1 MNKEQAIHHRT
12 SVTLKPDCVSKKT
25 LPGSKPQHCSEM
37 VKNYLLTAFR
47 NILRYKGFSLIN
59 IFGLSLSM
67 SVCMLI
73 LVVIQ
78 DQYSYDKMHSKS
90 NRIYRVQ
97 QVDSLDFT
105 NLKIASNPYPLGIE
119 LRDQYAFAEKVVILN
134 DNFRG
139 EGKYKDTRLALNGLY
154 TSSEFFELFDFQ
166 LQEGAAEGIL
176 DEPYALVLSRETADK
191 FFGNEDPLGKF
202 IEFDSIGAFEV
213 KGVVANTKHKSHIQ
227 FEALLSLSTLEILDQ
242 RRAEPRFVNNWETA
256 WGSWI
261 YLLLDEG
268 ADLDGI
274 QQILDRISIEK
285 YRDNEDSNYSF
296 YLQAFDKIVPG
307 PLLGNEIGVFMPRV
321 FILFLG
327 GLALV
332 IIISAAFNY
341 TSLSVARS
349 MMRAKEVGIRKTFG
363 AFRSQVII
371 QFLAEAVVI
380 AVISLALAIALLQF
394 LLPAFSG
401 MQMMSLLEIRPEQ
414 NTKIYLWFLVFAL
427 ITGIISGILP
437 AVVIS
442 AFKPVSVL
450 KGITNVKFFSRITLR
465 KILLVAQFVF
475 SMVFIISILLIFNQM
490 NFMIHADMGFDA
502 TVVYDI
508 NLQGKD
514 FNKVK
519 DEFSQLPEVMDVT
532 ASSHIPAEGNVWGV
546 DIRLKMDDDKY
557 EGHYF
562 SVDEN
567 HIQTMG
573 LELIAGRNF
582 PANMSTENEKFVIA
596 SEMTLE
602 HFQLGAPEEAI
613 GSTLI
618 LDDSTLVEIIGVI
631 ENYQY
636 VAVFL
641 NMKPLLLRY
650 IPDRYNHAFL
660 RIDSPDI
667 PATVAKL
674 ESTWKQIDPD
684 HEFDG
689 DFLDGRIKFYY
700 SFFEDI
706 MYTVGFATL
715 LAIII
720 ASFGLLGMATYSTRT
735 RIKEIGI
742 RKVFGAEANHVM
754 LLVSRSYLWLM
765 LIASIIGGLI
775 AYLVNNLWLQNLS
788 KKVDFGVGTILVG
801 VFIVILVG
809 LLTIA
814 SQTLKAA
821 HTNPADTL
829 RNE

>member
-1 MNKEQAIHHRT
+1 MI
-12 SVTLKPDCVSKKT
+12 
-25 LPGSKPQHCSEM
+25 
-37 VKNYLLTAFR
+37 KNYLLTAFR
-47 NILRYKGFSLIN
+47 NVLRYKGFSLIN

-90 NRIYRVQ
+90 HRIYRVQ

-119 LRDQYAFAEKVVILN
+119 LRDRYAIAEKVVILN
-134 DNFRG
+134 DNFRE

-154 TSSEFFELFDFQ
+154 TSSEFFDLFDFQ
-166 LQEGAAEGIL
+166 LQEGAAAGIL
-176 DEPYALVLSRETADK
+176 DEPYTLVLSQETADK

-202 IEFDSIGAFEV
+202 IAFDSLGAFEV
-213 KGVVANTKHKSHIQ
+213 MGVVANTKQKSHIQ
-227 FEALLSLSTLEILDQ
+227 FEALISISTLEMLDQ
-242 RRAEPRFVNNWETA
+242 RRDEPSFVNNWETG

-274 QQILDRISIEK
+274 QQILDRISIDK
-285 YRDNEDSNYSF
+285 YRDNEDCNYSF

-307 PLLGNEIGVFMPRV
+307 PLLGNEIGVFMPKV

-349 MMRAKEVGIRKTFG
+349 MLRAREVGVRKTFG
-363 AFRSQVII
+363 AFRSQVIL
-371 QFLAEAVVI
+371 QFLTEAIVI
-380 AVISLALAIALLQF
+380 AVISMLMAIALLQL

-414 NTKIYLWFLVFAL
+414 NLKIYLWFLLFAL
-427 ITGIISGILP
+427 VTGILSGVLP
-437 AVVIS
+437 AYVIS
-442 AFKPVSVL
+442 AFKPVFVL

-465 KILLVAQFVF
+465 KILLVSQFVF
-475 SMVFIISILLIFNQM
+475 SMVFIISILLIFRQM
-490 NFMIHADMGFDA
+490 NFMVHADMGFDA
-502 TVVYDI
+502 KVVYDI
-508 NLQGKD
+508 DLQGKD
-514 FNKVK
+514 YSKVK
-519 DEFSQLPEVMDVT
+519 NEFSQIPEVLNIA

-546 DIRLKMDDDKY
+546 DIRVRMDDEKY
-557 EGHYF
+557 EGNYF

-602 HFQLGAPEEAI
+602 QFQLGTPEEAI
-613 GSTLI
+613 GTTLI

-631 ENYQY
+631 KNYQY

-641 NMKPLLLRY
+641 NLKPLLLRY
-650 IPDRYNHAFL
+650 LPARYNHAFL
-660 RIDSPDI
+660 RLDSPDI
-667 PATVAKL
+667 PATIKKL
-674 ESTWKQIDPD
+674 ESTWELIDPD
-684 HEFDG
+684 HDLDG

-700 SFFEDI
+700 TFFEDI

-720 ASFGLLGMATYSTRT
+720 AAFGLLGMATYSTRT

-742 RKVFGAEANHVM
+742 RKVFGAEVNHIV

-765 LIASIIGGLI
+765 GIAAVIGGII

-788 KKVDFGVGTILVG
+788 KSVDFGFGTILVG
-801 VFIVILVG
+801 VIIVVVVG

-814 SQTLKAA
+814 SQTLRAA